1 MLRGDEVGDVLI
13 ILRRKIPTTGSNLL
27 IFESFSYFNGEALLL
42 SGLIQTPITDK
53 KSLII
58 SQAPSVSFPRSLSF
72 WASALVVLP
81 VFLQAPW
88 VRFHPF
94 SSCLF
99 TAVLL
104 TTGIVA
110 VQVGNAAWK
119 RAGTLLVGFS
129 GSWLAGTLF
138 WGWLRMHPV
147 WHLPIEAIAVPL
159 AIGGLKSRWKLS
171 CSFYLASLLGTA
183 FTDITMAL
191 TGVMSFWPQ
200 VVQATSS
207 EAPFLL
213 SEAAKLVFQP
223 VSLLILSAAA
233 GLILWLAKQFWTQS
247 ARPSEHQEAWRVAA
261 AVLST
266 TLFID
271 ALFLGLS
278 LSVPSLSGL
287 I

>member
-1 MLRGDEVGDVLI
+1 MSQV
-13 ILRRKIPTTGSNLL
+13 PT
-27 IFESFSYFNGEALLL
+27 FSFF
-42 SGLIQTPITDK
+42 
-53 KSLII
+53 
-58 SQAPSVSFPRSLSF
+58 RSLSF

-104 TTGIVA
+104 TTGILA
-110 VQVGNAAWK
+110 VQIGNTSWK
-119 RAGTLLVGFS
+119 QSGTLLVGFS

-147 WHLPIEAIAVPL
+147 LHLPVEAIALPL
-159 AIGGLKSRWKLS
+159 AIGGLNSRWKLS

-183 FTDITMAL
+183 ITDITMAL
-191 TGVMSFWPQ
+191 TGVMSFWPE
-200 VVQATSS
+200 VVNATSK
-207 EAPFLL
+207 EAPLL
-213 SEAAKLVFQP
+213 LNEAAKLVLQP
-223 VSLLILSAAA
+223 TSLLILVSAT
-233 GLILWLAKQFWTQS
+233 GFVIWMAKQLWTQ
-247 ARPSEHQEAWRVAA
+247 AAKPSESQEAWKVAA

-266 TLFID
+266 TILID
-271 ALFLGLS
+271 ALFLVLS

>member
-1 MLRGDEVGDVLI
+1 MSQV
-13 ILRRKIPTTGSNLL
+13 PT
-27 IFESFSYFNGEALLL
+27 FSFF
-42 SGLIQTPITDK
+42 
-53 KSLII
+53 
-58 SQAPSVSFPRSLSF
+58 RSLSF

-104 TTGIVA
+104 TTGILA
-110 VQVGNAAWK
+110 VQIGNTSWK
-119 RAGTLLVGFS
+119 QSGTLLVGFS

-147 WHLPIEAIAVPL
+147 LHLPVEAIALPL

-183 FTDITMAL
+183 ITDITMAL
-191 TGVMSFWPQ
+191 TGVMSFWPE
-200 VVQATSS
+200 VVNATSS
-207 EAPFLL
+207 EAPLL
-213 SEAAKLVFQP
+213 LNEAAKLVLQP
-223 VSLLILSAAA
+223 TSLLILVSAT
-233 GLILWLAKQFWTQS
+233 GFVIWMAKQLWTQ
-247 ARPSEHQEAWRVAA
+247 AAKPSESQEAWKVAA
-261 AVLST
+261 TVLST
-266 TLFID
+266 TILID
-271 ALFLGLS
+271 ALFLVLS

>member
-1 MLRGDEVGDVLI
+1 M
-13 ILRRKIPTTGSNLL
+13 
-27 IFESFSYFNGEALLL
+27 L
-42 SGLIQTPITDK
+42 SGLIQTPTSEK
-53 KSLII
+53 KTLDI
-58 SQAPSVSFPRSLSF
+58 SQVPSVSFQRSLSF

-110 VQVGNAAWK
+110 VQVGNSAWT
-119 RAGTLLVGFS
+119 RAGSLLVGFS

-147 WHLPIEAIAVPL
+147 WHLPLEAIALPL

-191 TGVMSFWPQ
+191 TGVMSFWPK

-207 EAPFLL
+207 EAPYLL
-213 SEAAKLVFQP
+213 SEAAKLVLQP
-223 VSLLILSAAA
+223 ASLLILFAAA
-233 GLILWLAKQFWTQS
+233 GLILELAKQFWKQS
-247 ARPSEHQEAWRVAA
+247 ARHSEHQEAWRVAA
-261 AVLST
+261 AVLTT

-271 ALFLGLS
+271 SLFLVLS

>member
-1 MLRGDEVGDVLI
+1 LI
-13 ILRRKIPTTGSNLL
+13 ILRRQIPTTGSNLL
-27 IFESFSYFNGEALLL
+27 IFESFSYLIGEALLL
-42 SGLIQTPITDK
+42 SGLIQTPTTDK

-213 SEAAKLVFQP
+213 SEAAKLVLQP

-247 ARPSEHQEAWRVAA
+247 AMPSEHQEAWRVAA

>member
-1 MLRGDEVGDVLI
+1 M
-13 ILRRKIPTTGSNLL
+13 
-27 IFESFSYFNGEALLL
+27 L
-42 SGLIQTPITDK
+42 SGLIQTTPTK
-53 KSLII
+53 KKTLVMPQVS
-58 SQAPSVSFPRSLSF
+58 SFSFPRSLSF

-104 TTGIVA
+104 TAGILA
-110 VQVGNAAWK
+110 VQMGNASWK
-119 RAGTLLVGFS
+119 QPGALLVGFS
-129 GSWLAGTLF
+129 GSWLAGSLF

-147 WHLPIEAIAVPL
+147 LHLPVEAIALPL
-159 AIGGLKSRWKLS
+159 AVGGLNSRWKLS

-183 FTDITMAL
+183 LTDITMAL
-191 TGVMSFWPQ
+191 TGVMSFWPE
-200 VVQATSS
+200 VVNATSS
-207 EAPFLL
+207 EAPQLL
-213 SEAAKLVFQP
+213 NEAATLVLQP
-223 VSLLILSAAA
+223 VSLLILLSAA
-233 GLILWLAKQFWTQS
+233 GLIVLLAKQFWTQS
-247 ARPSEHQEAWRVAA
+247 ARPSEHQEAWNVAA

-266 TLFID
+266 TLLID
-271 ALFLGLS
+271 ALFLVLS

>member
-1 MLRGDEVGDVLI
+1 
-13 ILRRKIPTTGSNLL
+13 
-27 IFESFSYFNGEALLL
+27 LL
-42 SGLIQTPITDK
+42 SGLIQTPTTETK
-53 KSLII
+53 TLVMSKV
-58 SQAPSVSFPRSLSF
+58 PSVSFLRSLSF

-104 TTGIVA
+104 TAGILA
-110 VQVGNAAWK
+110 VQMGNASW
-119 RAGTLLVGFS
+119 RQTGTLLVGFS

-147 WHLPIEAIAVPL
+147 LHLPVEAIALPL
-159 AIGGLKSRWKLS
+159 AIGGLNSRWKLS

-183 FTDITMAL
+183 ITDISMAL
-191 TGVMSFWPQ
+191 TGVMSFWPE

-207 EAPFLL
+207 EAPHLL
-213 SEAAKLVFQP
+213 HEAAKLVLQP
-223 VSLLILSAAA
+223 VSLSILIPSA
-233 GLILWLAKQFWTQS
+233 GLILWLAKRFWTQAAKS
-247 ARPSEHQEAWRVAA
+247 SEHQEAWRVAS

-266 TLFID
+266 TLLID
-271 ALFLGLS
+271 ALFLVLS

>member
-1 MLRGDEVGDVLI
+1 
-13 ILRRKIPTTGSNLL
+13 
-27 IFESFSYFNGEALLL
+27 LL
-42 SGLIQTPITDK
+42 SGLIQTPTTETK
-53 KSLII
+53 TLVM
-58 SQAPSVSFPRSLSF
+58 SQVPTFSIPRSLSL

-110 VQVGNAAWK
+110 VQIGSPFWK
-119 RAGTLLVGFS
+119 KSGTLLVGFS

-147 WHLPIEAIAVPL
+147 LHLPVEAIALPL
-159 AIGGLKSRWKLS
+159 AIGGLNSRWKLS
-171 CSFYLASLLGTA
+171 CSFYLASLMGTA
-183 FTDITMAL
+183 ITDITMAL
-191 TGVMSFWPQ
+191 TGVMSFWPE
-200 VVQATSS
+200 VVKANSN
-207 EAPFLL
+207 EAPYLL
-213 SEAAKLVFQP
+213 HEAAKLVLQP
-223 VSLLILSAAA
+223 TCLLILASAACMV
-233 GLILWLAKQFWTQS
+233 LWLAKQFWTRA
-247 ARPSEHQEAWRVAA
+247 ARPSEHQEAWSVAA

-271 ALFLGLS
+271 ALFLMLS

>member
-1 MLRGDEVGDVLI
+1 MTETKPLVTSQV
-13 ILRRKIPTTGSNLL
+13 PT
-27 IFESFSYFNGEALLL
+27 FSFFC
-42 SGLIQTPITDK
+42 
-53 KSLII
+53 
-58 SQAPSVSFPRSLSF
+58 SLSF

-104 TTGIVA
+104 TTGILA
-110 VQVGNAAWK
+110 VQTGNTSLK
-119 RAGTLLVGFS
+119 QSGTLLVGFS

-147 WHLPIEAIAVPL
+147 LHLPVEAIALPL
-159 AIGGLKSRWKLS
+159 AIGGLNSRWKLS

-183 FTDITMAL
+183 ITDITMAL
-191 TGVMSFWPQ
+191 TGVMSFWPK
-200 VVQATSS
+200 VVNATSS
-207 EAPFLL
+207 EAPPLL
-213 SEAAKLVFQP
+213 NEAAKLVLQP
-223 VSLLILSAAA
+223 TSLLILISAAV
-233 GLILWLAKQFWTQS
+233 LVIWLAKQLWAQ
-247 ARPSEHQEAWRVAA
+247 AAKPSESQEAWKVAA

-266 TLFID
+266 TLLID
-271 ALFLGLS
+271 ALFLLLS
-278 LSVPSLSGL
+278 LLVPSLSGL

>member
-1 MLRGDEVGDVLI
+1 LI
-13 ILRRKIPTTGSNLL
+13 ILRRLIPTTGSNLL
-27 IFESFSYFNGEALLL
+27 IFESFSYLIGEALLL
-42 SGLIQTPITDK
+42 SGLIQTPTTDK

-233 GLILWLAKQFWTQS
+233 GLILWLAKQFWTHS

>member
-1 MLRGDEVGDVLI
+1 MI
-13 ILRRKIPTTGSNLL
+13 IVRRQIPTTGSNLL
-27 IFESFSYFNGEALLL
+27 IFESFSYLIGEALLL
-42 SGLIQTPITDK
+42 SGLIQTPTTDK

-147 WHLPIEAIAVPL
+147 WHLPIEAIAIPL

-213 SEAAKLVFQP
+213 SEAAKLVLQP

-233 GLILWLAKQFWTQS
+233 GLILWLAKQCWTQS

-271 ALFLGLS
+271 ALFLVLS

>member
-1 MLRGDEVGDVLI
+1 MI
-13 ILRRKIPTTGSNLL
+13 ILRRLIPTTGSNLL
-27 IFESFSYFNGEALLL
+27 IFESFSYLIGEALLL
-42 SGLIQTPITDK
+42 SGLIQTPTTDK

-233 GLILWLAKQFWTQS
+233 GLILWLAKQFWTHS

>member
-1 MLRGDEVGDVLI
+1 M
-13 ILRRKIPTTGSNLL
+13 
-27 IFESFSYFNGEALLL
+27 L
-42 SGLIQTPITDK
+42 SGLIQTPTTETK
-53 KSLII
+53 PLVM
-58 SQAPSVSFPRSLSF
+58 SQVPTFSFFRSLSF

-104 TTGIVA
+104 TTGILA
-110 VQVGNAAWK
+110 VQIGNTSWK
-119 RAGTLLVGFS
+119 KSGTLLVGFS

-147 WHLPIEAIAVPL
+147 LHLPVEAIALPL
-159 AIGGLKSRWKLS
+159 AIGGLNSRWKLS

-183 FTDITMAL
+183 ITDITMAL
-191 TGVMSFWPQ
+191 TGVMSFWPE
-200 VVQATSS
+200 VVNATSS
-207 EAPFLL
+207 EASPLL
-213 SEAAKLVFQP
+213 NEAAKLVLQP
-223 VSLLILSAAA
+223 TSLLILVSAA
-233 GLILWLAKQFWTQS
+233 GLVIWLAKQLWAQAAKT
-247 ARPSEHQEAWRVAA
+247 SESQEAWKVAA

-266 TLFID
+266 TLLID
-271 ALFLGLS
+271 ALFLLLS
-278 LSVPSLSGL
+278 LSFPSLSGL

>member
-1 MLRGDEVGDVLI
+1 M
-13 ILRRKIPTTGSNLL
+13 
-27 IFESFSYFNGEALLL
+27 
-42 SGLIQTPITDK
+42 
-53 KSLII
+53 
-58 SQAPSVSFPRSLSF
+58 
-72 WASALVVLP
+72 
-81 VFLQAPW
+81 
-88 VRFHPF
+88 
-94 SSCLF
+94 
-99 TAVLL
+99 
-104 TTGIVA
+104 GIVA
-110 VQVGNAAWK
+110 VQVGNPAWK
-119 RAGTLLVGFS
+119 RAGTMLVGFS

-147 WHLPIEAIAVPL
+147 WHLPIEAIALPL
-159 AIGGLKSRWKLS
+159 ALGGLKSRWKLS

-191 TGVMSFWPQ
+191 TGVMSFWPR

-207 EAPFLL
+207 EAPYLL
-213 SEAAKLVFQP
+213 SEAAKLVLQP
-223 VSLLILSAAA
+223 VSLLILFAAA
-233 GLILWLAKQFWTQS
+233 GLILWLAKQFWKQS

>member
-1 MLRGDEVGDVLI
+1 MSQV
-13 ILRRKIPTTGSNLL
+13 PTFL
-27 IFESFSYFNGEALLL
+27 FF
-42 SGLIQTPITDK
+42 
-53 KSLII
+53 
-58 SQAPSVSFPRSLSF
+58 RSLSF

-99 TAVLL
+99 TVVLL
-104 TTGIVA
+104 TTGILA
-110 VQVGNAAWK
+110 VQIGNNPWK
-119 RAGTLLVGFS
+119 QSGTLLVGFS

-147 WHLPIEAIAVPL
+147 LHLPVEAIALPL
-159 AIGGLKSRWKLS
+159 AIGGLNSRWKLS

-183 FTDITMAL
+183 ITDITMAL
-191 TGVMSFWPQ
+191 TGVMSFWPE
-200 VVQATSS
+200 VVNATSY

-213 SEAAKLVFQP
+213 NEAAKLVLQP
-223 VSLLILSAAA
+223 TSLLILVSAA
-233 GLILWLAKQFWTQS
+233 GLVIWMAKQFWTQ
-247 ARPSEHQEAWRVAA
+247 AAKPSESQEAWKVAA

-266 TLFID
+266 TILID
-271 ALFLGLS
+271 ALFLLLS

>member
-1 MLRGDEVGDVLI
+1 M
-13 ILRRKIPTTGSNLL
+13 
-27 IFESFSYFNGEALLL
+27 L
-42 SGLIQTPITDK
+42 SGLIQTPTSETK
-53 KSLII
+53 ALETY
-58 SQAPSVSFPRSLSF
+58 QVPTFSFSRSLSI

-104 TTGIVA
+104 TTGILA
-110 VQVGNAAWK
+110 AQVGNTSWK
-119 RAGTLLVGFS
+119 EFGTLLVGFS

-147 WHLPIEAIAVPL
+147 LHIPVEAIALPL
-159 AIGGLKSRWKLS
+159 AVGGLNSRWKLS

-183 FTDITMAL
+183 ITDITMAL
-191 TGVMSFWPQ
+191 TRVMSFWPE
-200 VVQATSS
+200 VVKASSS
-207 EAPFLL
+207 EAPQLL
-213 SEAAKLVFQP
+213 NEAATLVLQP
-223 VSLLILSAAA
+223 VSLLILLSSA
-233 GLILWLAKQFWTQS
+233 GLIVWLAKQFWTQS
-247 ARPSEHQEAWRVAA
+247 ARPSEHQKAWSVAA

-266 TLFID
+266 TLLID
-271 ALFLGLS
+271 ALFLVLS

>member
-1 MLRGDEVGDVLI
+1 M
-13 ILRRKIPTTGSNLL
+13 
-27 IFESFSYFNGEALLL
+27 L
-42 SGLIQTPITDK
+42 SGLIQTPTTEK
-53 KSLII
+53 KTLII
-58 SQAPSVSFPRSLSF
+58 SQVPSISFPRSLSF

-110 VQVGNAAWK
+110 VQVGNSAWK

-147 WHLPIEAIAVPL
+147 WHLPIEAIALPL
-159 AIGGLKSRWKLS
+159 ALGGLKSRWKLS

-191 TGVMSFWPQ
+191 TGVMSFWPN

-213 SEAAKLVFQP
+213 SEAAKLVLQP
-223 VSLLILSAAA
+223 VSLLILFAAA
-233 GLILWLAKQFWTQS
+233 GLILWLAKQFWKQS

-271 ALFLGLS
+271 ALFLVLS